1 MKKCRENIT
10 FQIAVNKPITKQDT
24 QENESTSLRAKLH
37 ARTSSYAISPDHPQ
51 QKHFRFF
58 KILHQKTEK
67 SKNKNLI

>member
-10 FQIAVNKPITKQDT
+10 FQIAVDKPITKQDT

-37 ARTSSYAISPDHPQ
+37 AHTSSYAISPDPPQ

-58 KILHQKTEK
+58 KILHKKTQK
-67 SKNKNLI
+67 SKNKK